1 MPRPAPVETRVRR
14 GRWWRGATGSLA
26 AGMAGLAVIVLGAG
40 VLSLIV
46 HAPGPGAASLIG
58 HPVAAVVALA
68 AQRVADRRQGPPAVL
83 AGAVVLV
90 DVAATLWLLWWS

>member
-1 MPRPAPVETRVRR
+1 MRVRR
-14 GRWWRGATGSLA
+14 GRWWRGVTGSFA

-68 AQRVADRRQGPPAVL
+68 AQRVADRRQGRPAVL